1 MVQILWPDY
10 KIKTDGLRKEAVF
23 ISAPGHKLAD
33 CSSQGLNDFS
43 DLRHNLS
50 SRFIIE
56 ATPIAGRATVFR
68 EAIRGRLGP
77 IAHNRL
83 ARR

>member
-1 MVQILWPDY
+1 VP
-10 KIKTDGLRKEAVF
+10 V
-23 ISAPGHKLAD
+23 HKLAT
-33 CSSQGLNDFS
+33 CSSPGLNDFA
-43 DLRHNLS
+43 DLRHNLV

-68 EAIRGRLGP
+68 EAIRGRLRP
-77 IAHNRL
+77 VAHNRM